1 MKKEKRLTS
10 ILLVI
15 YLALLTWIILFKMA
29 TSVDGIPHLRGVNLI
44 PFGDSL
50 VTNDRLDTSELLDNV
65 LAFIPFGLY
74 LGSLMQKQAFWKKIL
89 PIALVSVGYEALQYI
104 FSIGASDITDV
115 IDNTLG
121 GLIGI
126 VLYLILKKLLRQ
138 KTDWILNGICTV
150 ATILG
155 IAFIGVLL
163 AAN

>member
-1 MKKEKRLTS
+1 MKREKRLTS

-15 YLALLTWIILFKMA
+15 YLAILTWIILFKMA

-50 VTNDRLDTSELLDNV
+50 ITNARLDTSELLDNV
-65 LAFIPFGLY
+65 LVFIPFGLY
-74 LGSLMQKQAFWKKIL
+74 LGSLMQKQAFWKKLL
-89 PIALVSVGYEALQYI
+89 PIALVSIGYEVIQYI

-126 VLYLILKKLLRQ
+126 LLYLILKKLFRQ
-138 KTDWILNGICTV
+138 KAEGILNGICTA

-163 AAN
+163 EAN

>member
-1 MKKEKRLTS
+1 MRREKRLTS

-15 YLALLTWIILFKMA
+15 YLALLTWIILFKM
-29 TSVDGIPHLRGVNLI
+29 TISVDGIPHLRGVNLI

-50 VTNDRLDTSELLDNV
+50 ITNGRLDTSELLDNV

-74 LGSLMQKQAFWKKIL
+74 LGSLMQKQVFWKKLL
-89 PIALVSVGYEALQYI
+89 PIALVSVGYEVLQYI
-104 FSIGASDITDV
+104 FTIGASDITDV
-115 IDNTLG
+115 IDNTFG

-126 VLYLILKKLLRQ
+126 LLYLVLKKLFRQ
-138 KTDWILNGICTV
+138 KADRILNGICMA

-155 IAFIGVLL
+155 IVFIGVLL